1 MAFRHFSGLS
11 GLVPSNEKT
20 LVLPRVFVVERAMRL
35 ELTTYS
41 MASCRSSQLSY
52 ARIRRYRCG
61 GGVCDERVTV
71 NPLFSEQQADV
82 RRRWRRT

>member
-1 MAFRHFSGLS
+1 
-11 GLVPSNEKT
+11 
-20 LVLPRVFVVERAMRL
+20 MRL

-61 GGVCDERVTV
+61 DEVCKDRKPV
-71 NPLFSEQQADV
+71 NPPASGVGGPIEQAGSVDGAVGEDDIGPGTTQ
-82 RRRWRRT
+82 R